1 MLFNF
6 LDPSSPTWL
15 ILTSPLSVSKSPLG
29 VAKSPLS
36 VANSTLSVLISP
48 LSAALSGSLLSAVS
62 FLSSPLLSLLTSLL
76 ELFFVSTIS
85 LSFCSLSLRSSSID
99 GFKFDFLSVDLIE
112 GLFITSQFR
121 SPSLGCFFIYLYLF
135 SSPLSLSLW
144 D

>member
-6 LDPSSPTWL
+6 LDPSSPTLL

-29 VAKSPLS
+29 VAKSP
-36 VANSTLSVLISP
+36 LSVLISP

-85 LSFCSLSLRSSSID
+85 LSFCSLSLRYSSID
-99 GFKFDFLSVDLIE
+99 CFKFDFLSVDLIE

-121 SPSLGCFFIYLYLF
+121 SPSSLGCLFIYFLYLF